1 MNQWEYLEVMVDFEK
16 KVWKDSEGRR
26 GKLRKNSVALAL
38 NELGIEGWELV
49 ASLTENA
56 SSHRLLFKRPW
67 PPDAEH
73 TSSDSTDDDDDESD
87 DAASDGSTETEN
99 DDGSDGAGKPT
110 GA

>member
-1 MNQWEYLEVMVDFEK
+1 MNQWEYLEVMVDLGK

-26 GKLRKNSVALAL
+26 GKLRTNSVALSL
-38 NELGIEGWELV
+38 NELGSVGRELV

-56 SSHRLLFKRPW
+56 SSYLMLFKRPW

-87 DAASDGSTETEN
+87 DAAPDGSTETEN
-99 DDGSDGAGKPT
+99 DDGSDGAGKPA

>member
-1 MNQWEYLEVMVDFEK
+1 MNQWEYLEVMVDLGK

-67 PPDAEH
+67 PPEGEPGATD
-73 TSSDSTDDDDDESD
+73 SDTREDGDDDED
-87 DAASDGSTETEN
+87 Q
-99 DDGSDGAGKPT
+99 T
-110 GA
+110 GASGEPEA